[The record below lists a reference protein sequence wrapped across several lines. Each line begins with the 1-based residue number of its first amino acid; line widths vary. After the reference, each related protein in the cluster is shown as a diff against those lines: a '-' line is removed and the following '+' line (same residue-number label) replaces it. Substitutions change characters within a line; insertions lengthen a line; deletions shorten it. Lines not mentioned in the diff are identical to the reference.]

1 MNSICTLIK
10 QELSVREEK
19 FMAESITIFENEL
32 VQKFRMLSEEKQQ
45 EVLDFVS
52 FLLSKVQKSQQ
63 QADETEAVSAVEE
76 TWGNLSLDRETLM
89 YIAED
94 KELEYDV

>member
-1 MNSICTLIK
+1 
-10 QELSVREEK
+10 
-19 FMAESITIFENEL
+19 MAEATSIFENEL

-45 EVLDFVS
+45 EVLHFVS
-52 FLLSKVQKSQQ
+52 FLLSKVQQSQQ
-63 QADETEAVSAVEE
+63 QSDETEAASVVEE